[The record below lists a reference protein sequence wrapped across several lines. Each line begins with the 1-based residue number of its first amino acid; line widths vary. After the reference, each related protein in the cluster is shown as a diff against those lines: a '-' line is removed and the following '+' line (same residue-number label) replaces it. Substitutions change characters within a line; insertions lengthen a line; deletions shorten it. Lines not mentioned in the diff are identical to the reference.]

1 MDPRNAWG
9 AGGAEEDEM
18 GIDRNRDFDV
28 SVSERIVAGE
38 DVGPR
43 NLVNLLAIAAAPA
56 HGDETAGEEAAVMA
70 FRAAR
75 RRLAERGNRK
85 PAVVRWA
92 ALLGAK
98 TAAALAVAV
107 VATGAALA
115 AGTGVLPNP
124 FRKLD
129 TPPTVPASVT
139 SPVGETTPDPVRTPP
154 VVPSQPSGPPA
165 SVPPSV
171 APLISLP
178 PTGAPA
184 NGGAPPP
191 TVPASMTGLCRAYQA
206 HEDRQPGSA
215 ANSPAFASLVVAAG
229 GADQVPAYCAAVLGE
244 QLTTESAQG
253 SLQDAGS
260 VPDAGEPG
268 SDGTAVDGTGA
279 DTAAPGQ

>member
-9 AGGAEEDEM
+9 ADGAEEGEM

-28 SVSERIVAGE
+28 SISERILAGE

-43 NLVNLLAIAAAPA
+43 DLVNLLAIAAAPA

-75 RRLAERGNRK
+75 RWPAERGNRK

-98 TAAALAVAV
+98 TAVAFAVAV

-124 FRKLD
+124 FRNVD
-129 TPPTVPASVT
+129 SPPTTPASVT
-139 SPVGETTPDPVRTPP
+139 SPAAETSDPVRTQP
-154 VVPSQPSGPPA
+154 VVPPTPGSQPSGPPA
-165 SVPPSV
+165 SVPPSA
-171 APLISLP
+171 APPISLP
-178 PTGAPA
+178 PSAGS
-184 NGGAPPP
+184 PPSA
-191 TVPASMTGLCRAYQA
+191 VPASMTGLCRAYQA
-206 HEDRQPGSA
+206 QEDRYPGSA
-215 ANSPAFASLVVAAG
+215 ANSPAFSALVAAAG

-244 QLTTESAQG
+244 PMTAESMQG
-253 SLQDAGS
+253 VGQSG
-260 VPDAGEPG
+260 V
-268 SDGTAVDGTGA
+268 DGTDVDGTGVDGSSA
-279 DTAAPGQ
+279 GTTAATGL